1 MSSPLSNSSDP
12 SSSSSGAPRADTG
25 SSAHQPPGPGSGGD
39 GGAKK
44 HHYGVWIVIILLIA
58 AGFVFYRLRS
68 SSEAASKKESGT
80 QPISVGVITVQQRDV
95 PYYLTGLGTVTAYN
109 TVTVHTRVDG
119 QIMQVFFKEGQF
131 VHEGDLLIEIDTRPY
146 QVALDQAEG
155 QLAKDEASQND
166 AKVDLNRYQTLW
178 QEGVVARQQLDTQQA
193 TVGQYEGAIKSDIAQ
208 INSAK
213 LNLIYCKITS
223 PINGRVGLRLVDPGN
238 IVHATDTTGMLVI
251 TQVQPIAVDFTL
263 PEANLPEV
271 VSQMRNRQLVVDAYG
286 SDDKTKLGSG
296 QLLTLDNEID
306 TTTGTIKLKSQFAN
320 ANLSLWPNQF
330 VNTRLFLSVRKNAVV
345 VPSATIQTGAQG
357 SFVYVITSN
366 NQAEVRPVQV
376 DFAEGNISVI
386 RQGLK
391 PGESVVVDGA
401 DKLQQGSTVT
411 PHKSTIAGTS
421 TASPSTSTDQQP

>member
-1 MSSPLSNSSDP
+1 M
-12 SSSSSGAPRADTG
+12 GAR
-25 SSAHQPPGPGSGGD
+25 
-39 GGAKK
+39 
-44 HHYGVWIVIILLIA
+44 HHYGVWIVLILLVA
-58 AGFVFYRLRS
+58 MGFVFYRLRS

-80 QPISVGVITVQQRDV
+80 QPISVGVVTVQQRDV
-95 PYYLTGLGTVTAYN
+95 PYYLTGLGTVTAFN

-119 QIMQVFFKEGQF
+119 QIMQVSFKEGQF
-131 VHEGDLLIEIDTRPY
+131 VRAGDLLIEIDPRPY

-155 QLAKDEASQND
+155 QLAKDQASQDD

-193 TVGQYEGAIKSDIAQ
+193 TVGQYEGSIKSDIAQ

-213 LNLIYCKITS
+213 LNLVYCKITS

-251 TQVQPIAVDFTL
+251 TQVQPIAVEFTL

-271 VSQMRNRQLVVDAYG
+271 VAEMRSRQLSVDAYG
-286 SDDKTKLGSG
+286 SDDKTKLATGE
-296 QLLTLDNEID
+296 LLTLDNEID
-306 TTTGTIKLKSQFAN
+306 ATTGTIKLKSQFAN

-330 VNTRLFLSVRKNAVV
+330 VNTRLFLSVKKNAIV

-357 SFVYVITSN
+357 PFVYVISSS
-366 NQAEVRPVQV
+366 NQAEVRSIQV

-391 PGESVVVDGA
+391 PGEVVVVDGA
-401 DKLQQGSTVT
+401 DKLQSGSAVT
-411 PHKSTIAGTS
+411 PHRSTITPS
-421 TASPSTSTDQQP
+421 SSASSNPSSDQQP